1 MTLQKSGL
9 SLLAL
14 LMPFL
19 LLYWLVPLV
28 SDLAVG
34 ADYGHF
40 PIEAQME
47 INQSIEH
54 GTFPLYAPGFAG
66 GQSAAA
72 MTLGQAFHPITHI
85 ARLIPGYWEG
95 HALTINTLIRL
106 LSIGLV
112 NLLLFF
118 TLRKLGLNGV
128 LSLLLSTFTVFNL
141 RLLDHFR
148 YGASL
153 ENHTGYLALGCFV
166 LLVVLRPRSMLA
178 SAGVIGSSYL
188 LMVGGHPQITYL
200 GYLSAGMLALFA
212 PFFLVSVPV
221 KNYSLPER
229 AELLKVWAWLFLLV
243 TLGALCAAPYA
254 FPFYFEFLSS
264 ASMRTENP
272 YEWSLAYQDSVG
284 GVLRNFYAPL
294 RSDVMSA
301 FGGSILNLWL
311 LIAVPILAF
320 TVKAPKVLWV
330 LLIFLALTLC
340 LTLGNATPLH
350 FWIWKFFP
358 LADNFRVPGRYSL
371 WMIFPFLLLAVWC
384 VAKISEG
391 LKSGALTKVVLI
403 GLPLLVFV
411 LANLVLDAYLPDSS
425 NFVPENVNDITS
437 QVHDYWFYL
446 GAVNLVLL
454 GGWVF
459 CLSGEYPAR
468 NIILAL
474 LFVGVLSQ
482 TALSMRYGTWV
493 EENREMPSLV
503 ELDRNKYKSFATEAT
518 PGFGLSQQ
526 TVMEQLGKSF
536 LEPKLAKL
544 YRDVRSFSDMESVW
558 TFMRL
563 HRTPNQAVVLADEQV
578 SIAHQGH
585 AGKDQIKLTK
595 ASFNELWFELKS
607 QQDALFATNIPYSA
621 RWEIMVDG
629 ERVPAMAVNGHNL
642 GAVVSSGAHSIHLR
656 YVSHSMQLGA
666 WLSVLAFCLA
676 VVILWFRSSSPNRHK
691 ISLFVLV
698 AGLGTYYIWVQSFY
712 GEGDIAT
719 RYEWKSTSTPSR
731 VNLAYGRTTAASSV
745 ANPQMPYYYA
755 PSRAVDGDR
764 ESSGYRSVSKN
775 VSTWQLDLGE
785 TYSLDE
791 IVIYG
796 EGQASFPLSIWS
808 AAAELEDFEQ
818 VAQIRSYRRKLRV
831 PLEAKAVRYIV
842 IAGAKTRVLG
852 LKEVEVY
859 GDRIASQGERA
870 GDSEQP

>member
-85 ARLIPGYWEG
+85 ARLVPGYWEG
-95 HALTINTLIRL
+95 HALTINTVIRL

-118 TLRKLGLNGV
+118 TLRKLGLSGV

-153 ENHTGYLALGCFV
+153 ENHTGFLALGCFV

-212 PFFLVSVPV
+212 PFFFVSLPV
-221 KNYSLPER
+221 KSYILPQR
-229 AELLKVWAWLFLLV
+229 AELFKVWAWLFLLV
-243 TLGALCAAPYA
+243 TLGALCAAPYVI
-254 FPFYFEFLSS
+254 PFYFEFLSS
-264 ASMRTENP
+264 ASLRTENP
-272 YEWSLAYQDSVG
+272 YQWSLAYQDSVG
-284 GVLRNFYAPL
+284 GILRGFYAPL

-320 TVKAPKVLWV
+320 KVKAPKVIWA
-330 LLIFLALTLC
+330 LLILLLLTLC
-340 LTLGNATPLH
+340 LVLGNATPLH
-350 FWIWKFFP
+350 FWVWKLFP

-371 WMIFPFLLLAVWC
+371 WMIFPFLLVAIWC
-384 VAKISEG
+384 VAKIADG
-391 LKSGALTKVVLI
+391 VKSGVITKFSLVVL
-403 GLPLLVFV
+403 PLIVFV
-411 LANLVLDAYLPDSS
+411 LANLVLDSYLPESGP
-425 NFVPENVNDITS
+425 FVPDTINDITS
-437 QVHDYWFYL
+437 QVHDYWLYL
-446 GAVNLVLL
+446 GVVNLALLGSWVFFLSREHAARTIVLVLL
-454 GGWVF
+454 
-459 CLSGEYPAR
+459 A
-468 NIILAL
+468 
-474 LFVGVLSQ
+474 VGVLSQ

-493 EENREMPSLV
+493 EELREMPSLV
-503 ELDRNKYKSFATEAT
+503 ALDSSKRKSFTTEAT

-526 TVMEQLGKSF
+526 SVMEQLDESF

-558 TFMRL
+558 EFLRKS
-563 HRTPNQAVVLADEQV
+563 RTPHQAVVFSDTQV
-578 SIAHQGH
+578 SILPQAVKT
-585 AGKDQIKLTK
+585 KDHIKLFK
-595 ASFNELWFELKS
+595 ASFNELWFEVRS
-607 QQDALFATNIPYSA
+607 QQDALFATNIPYST
-621 RWEIMVDG
+621 RWEILIDG
-629 ERVPAMAVNGHNL
+629 KESPALQVNGHNL
-642 GAVVSSGAHSIHLR
+642 GVIVSSGARSIHFR
-656 YVSHSMQLGA
+656 YVSHSMQLSA
-666 WLSVLAFCLA
+666 WLSVFAFCVA
-676 VVILWFRSSSPNRHK
+676 VALLWFRSTSTHRHK
-691 ISLFVLV
+691 VSLLVLV
-698 AGLGTYYIWVQSFY
+698 AGLGVYYLWVQSFY
-712 GEGDIAT
+712 GEGNIAT
-719 RYEWKSTSTPSR
+719 RYEWKSAGMPSR
-731 VNLAYGRTTAASSV
+731 ENLAYGRITAASSI
-745 ANPQMPYYYA
+745 ASPQMPYYFA
-755 PSRAVDGDR
+755 PSKAVDGDR
-764 ESSGYRSVSKN
+764 RSSGFRSAPDN
-775 VSTWQLDLGE
+775 VPTWQLDLGE
-785 TYSLDE
+785 AYALDE
-791 IVIYG
+791 IVIFG
-796 EGQASFPLSIWS
+796 EGQASFPLTLWV
-808 AAAELEDFEQ
+808 AAEKLQDFEQ
-818 VAQIRSYRRKLRV
+818 VALIRSYRRKLRV
-831 PLEAKAVRYIV
+831 SLEGKAVRYIV

-859 GDRIASQGERA
+859 GDRIASPGA
-870 GDSEQP
+870 GNSEQP

>member
-85 ARLIPGYWEG
+85 ARLVPGYWEG
-95 HALTINTLIRL
+95 HALTINTVIRL

-118 TLRKLGLNGV
+118 TLRKLGLSGV

-153 ENHTGYLALGCFV
+153 ENHTGFLALGCFV

-212 PFFLVSVPV
+212 PFFLVSLPV
-221 KNYSLPER
+221 KSYTLPPQ
-229 AELLKVWAWLFLLV
+229 AELFKVWAWLFLLV
-243 TLGALCAAPYA
+243 TLGALCAAPYVI
-254 FPFYFEFLSS
+254 PFYFEFLSS
-264 ASMRTENP
+264 ASLRTENP
-272 YEWSLAYQDSVG
+272 YQWSLAYQDSVG
-284 GVLRNFYAPL
+284 GILRGFYAPL

-311 LIAVPILAF
+311 LIVVPIIAF
-320 TVKAPKVLWV
+320 KFKAPKVIWA
-330 LLIFLALTLC
+330 LLILLLLSLC
-340 LTLGNATPLH
+340 LVLGNATPLH
-350 FWIWKFFP
+350 FWVWKLFP

-371 WMIFPFLLLAVWC
+371 WLIFPFLLVAVWC
-384 VAKISEG
+384 VVRISEG
-391 LKSGALTKVVLI
+391 FKPGVVTKAFLI

-411 LANLVLDAYLPDSS
+411 LANLVLDSYLPDSS
-425 NFVPENVNDITS
+425 YFVPENINDITS

-446 GAVNLVLL
+446 GAVNLALL

-459 CLSGEYPAR
+459 CLSGENPAR
-468 NIILAL
+468 NIIFAL

-482 TALSMRYGTWV
+482 TAMSMRYGTWV
-493 EENREMPSLV
+493 EEQREMPSLV
-503 ELDRNKYKSFATEAT
+503 QLDRNKYKSFVTEAT

-526 TVMEQLGKSF
+526 IVMEQLEKSF

-544 YRDVRSFSDMESVW
+544 YRDVRSFSDMDSVW
-558 TFMRL
+558 TFMRMN
-563 HRTPNQAVVLADEQV
+563 RTPNQAVVLADKQV
-578 SIAHQGH
+578 SITPQGNE
-585 AGKDQIKLTK
+585 GKDQIKLLK

-607 QQDALFATNIPYSA
+607 QQDTLFATNIPYSA
-621 RWEIMVDG
+621 QWEILVNG
-629 ERVPAMAVNGHNL
+629 KRVPAMAVNGHNL
-642 GAVVSSGAHSIHLR
+642 GAVVSSGTHSIHLR

-666 WLSVLAFCLA
+666 WFSVLAFCLA
-676 VVILWFRSSSPNRHK
+676 VVILWFRSTSPHRHK
-691 ISLFVLV
+691 ISLLVLV
-698 AGLGTYYIWVQSFY
+698 VGLGTYYIWVQSFY
-712 GEGDIAT
+712 GEGEIAT

-731 VNLAYGRTTAASSV
+731 LNLAYGRTTAASSV
-745 ANPQMPYYYA
+745 ASPQMPYYYA

-764 ESSGYRSVSKN
+764 DSSGYRSESKN

-791 IVIYG
+791 IIIYG

-808 AAAELEDFEQ
+808 AAAELEEFEQ
-818 VAQIRSYRRKLRV
+818 VGQIRSYRRKLRV
-831 PLEAKAVRYIV
+831 SLEGKAVRYIV

-859 GDRIASQGERA
+859 GDRIASPGA
-870 GDSEQP
+870 GNSEQP